1 MSKPDL
7 KLVTLR
13 THPRVKAARAECLAM
28 LKDMERRVRAGDIE
42 SIGAVMVTRDG
53 RVLHQ
58 RTEVTRHAA
67 MLGGITL
74 LERDVLAA
82 VDDVEAAEG

>member
-1 MSKPDL
+1 MTLKPVPL
-7 KLVTLR
+7 HK
-13 THPRVKAARAECLAM
+13 HPRVTAARTECLAM

-42 SIGAVMVTRDG
+42 SIAAVMVTRDG

-58 RTEVTRHAA
+58 RTDVARHAA

-74 LERDVLAA
+74 LERDVLMA
-82 VDDVEAAEG
+82 VDDVEAAET

>member
-13 THPRVKAARAECLAM
+13 NHPRATAAKAECLAM
-28 LKDMERRVRAGDIE
+28 LKDMGRRVRAGEIE
-42 SIGAVMVTRDG
+42 SIAAVMVTRDG

-58 RTEVTRHAA
+58 RTDVTRHAA

-82 VDDVEAAEG
+82 VDDVDAAES